1 MELIVVRREGLP
13 VEEHELEIVERKG
26 LGHPDT
32 ICDALA
38 ERLSLELS
46 QFYIDRWGFILHHNV
61 DKALLWGG
69 SARPA
74 FGGGVIIAPIE
85 IYLTGRAIRE
95 YEGVTVPVD
104 ELVEQSARSWLNE
117 HFHAL
122 DPRKHIKIHS
132 LVRPGSADLLDLFVR
147 QRDTGV
153 WLANDTSC
161 GVGYAPLSELET
173 IVYTVERELN
183 AGTMKRLYPEFGED
197 VKVMGVRRRDR
208 ISLTVACAFVD
219 RFVDAIEDYAEKKQ
233 RLADIA
239 QQIVQSHTQRTVDV
253 QVNTADDYD
262 TQSVYLTVTGTSA
275 EAGDDGEAGRG
286 NRVNGLIAPFRPMTM
301 ESVAGKNPVTHVGK
315 LYNLAAGLV
324 ASRVAEQVDGV
335 SDAECYLVSQIGRP
349 ISDPQVAE
357 VRVRSTD
364 PDRLSDQRRCI
375 EDIVR
380 EELAQIGS
388 LWRDLLAGSL
398 LIDRWP
404 MRKRSA
410 APDSKSN

>member
-1 MELIVVRREGLP
+1 MELIVARREGLP
-13 VEEHELEIVERKG
+13 VAERELEIVERKG

-46 QFYIDRWGFILHHNV
+46 RFYIDRWGFILHHNV

-74 FGGGVIIAPIE
+74 FGGGAILAPIE
-85 IYLTGRAIRE
+85 IYLTGRAIRD

-104 ELVEQSARSWLNE
+104 ELVQRSARSWLTE

-122 DPRKHIKIHS
+122 DARKHVKIHS
-132 LVRPGSADLLDLFVR
+132 LVRPGSADLLDLFLR

-183 AGTMKRLYPEFGED
+183 AHATKRSYPEFGED
-197 VKVMGVRRRDR
+197 VKVMGVRRHDS

-219 RFVDAIEDYAEKKQ
+219 RFIDAIEDYAEKKQ
-233 RLADIA
+233 RLADVVRQIA
-239 QQIVQSHTQRTVDV
+239 QSRTQRTVDV
-253 QVNTADDYD
+253 QVNTADDPD
-262 TQSVYLTVTGTSA
+262 TRSVYLTVIGTSA

-315 LYNLAAGLV
+315 LYNLAAGLI
-324 ASRVAEQVDGV
+324 ASRVVEQVDGV
-335 SDAECYLVSQIGRP
+335 SEAECYLVSQIGRP
-349 ISDPQVAE
+349 INDPQVAE
-357 VRVRSTD
+357 VRITSKEADV
-364 PDRLSDQRRCI
+364 LADQRRCI

-388 LWRDLLAGSL
+388 LWRELLAGTL

-404 MRKRSA
+404 MRTGSA
-410 APDSKSN
+410 RH